1 MKGPSE
7 TAVYACYAEHA
18 PGAPILQSVLDQA
31 RAEDAA
37 NERFQRRR
45 LDAFAFVRSALELA
59 LRDAPGSA
67 TEALLRRWLGDLGFS
82 HADVEPMPDDV
93 IDRGES
99 SANALDSAA
108 EAYWICK
115 IAQRGGIKP

>member
-7 TAVYACYAEHA
+7 TAVYACYAEYN
-18 PGAPILQSVLDQA
+18 PGAPMLQNLLDEA

-45 LDAFAFVRSALELA
+45 RDAFAFVRSALELV
-59 LRDAPGSA
+59 LRDAPGST
-67 TEALLRRWLGDLGFS
+67 TEALLRRWIDDLGFS
-82 HADVEPMPDDV
+82 HVDVEPMPAGV
-93 IDRGES
+93 IDRGEWPV
-99 SANALDSAA
+99 NVLDRAA

-115 IAQRGGIKP
+115 IAQRGGIKR